1 MKTKIAKKISLSLFF
16 IPAVI
21 PMILFVVFPILQTI
35 YISFLSPKDEF
46 VGLSNYL
53 NVLGKKDIV
62 NLEGFPRF
70 PPWGALIHNLVWI
83 AIHLPITTF
92 FGLVLA
98 IILREVKGASIVK
111 SVIFLGMVMP
121 MIVGGIIIRFMFTEG
136 VGIVNGFFN
145 VLGLKGL
152 AKTWIAFPDTA
163 LFALIFGSVWLWTG
177 FSLILYSAGLAAI
190 PKDYY
195 EAAKIDGA
203 SPLRTFFRITIPLL
217 KPVTIVVVAMTIL
230 WELKIFDIVYMATI
244 GGPGGASNVLALLMY
259 LYWAYGLDY
268 TRASVVA
275 VLLTLLTLIITTWL
289 LKYLV
294 KR

>member
-1 MKTKIAKKISLSLFF
+1 MITKIAKKVSLSLFF
-16 IPAVI
+16 IPALVPI
-21 PMILFVVFPILQTI
+21 ILFVIFPVLQTI
-35 YISFLSPKDEF
+35 YISFLSPEGEF
-46 VGLSNYL
+46 VGLSNYPK
-53 NVLGKKDIV
+53 VLGKKDIV

-111 SVIFLGMVMP
+111 SVIFLGLVVP
-121 MIVGGIIIRFMFTEG
+121 MIVGGIILRFTFEEG
-136 VGIVNGFFN
+136 VGIVNGFFDM
-145 VLGLKGL
+145 LGLKGL
-152 AKTWIAFPDTA
+152 TKTWTAYPDTA

-203 SPLRTFFRITIPLL
+203 SPLRTFYRITLPLL
-217 KPVTIVVVAMTIL
+217 KPVTIVVVAMTTL
-230 WELKIFDIVYMATI
+230 WELKIFDIVYAATY
-244 GGPGGASNVLALLMY
+244 GGPGGASKVLAFQMW
-259 LYWAYGLDY
+259 LYFARVGDY
-268 TRASVVA
+268 NSAAVIA
-275 VLLTLLTLIITTWL
+275 VLLTLLTLIIATWL
-289 LKYLV
+289 LKYMV
-294 KR
+294 RR